1 MYLPEHFALD
11 DTQQIQQL
19 IGDYPLASLI
29 YQDQGELQAEHLPG
43 VFLPEPR
50 DGKARLFFHAA
61 AGNRLA
67 QLASSA
73 NASVLAIFQ
82 GPSGY
87 VTPGWYEEKAISG
100 EVVPTYNFAVV
111 QVHGRL
117 TRIDDEQ
124 VFLERLSLLSDHFE
138 NQRPQPWR
146 VSDAPPEF
154 IRGLL
159 QAIVGLELEIE
170 RVTAKFKLSQNKS
183 LINQHNIAE
192 GLSQTG
198 SQALSA
204 LMTQRLFRDG
214 A

>member
-43 VFLPEPR
+43 VFLPEPS

-73 NASVLAIFQ
+73 NARVLAIFQ

-87 VTPGWYEEKAISG
+87 VTPGWYEEKASSG

-170 RVTAKFKLSQNKS
+170 QVTAKFKLSQNKS